1 MRVSNSKIGSLLSC
15 PRKFKLS
22 YIDGLSPIS
31 KSKAL
36 KIGEAVHW
44 GIEHNTSNLDPF
56 FSKGSFRQSQ
66 EYTDDQYIAEAM
78 VYGYLKNKDKILEP
92 YKKYNIIEEIHELN
106 LLVDLKSKIFH
117 KSHELNGIIDLI
129 YLVSYETDDGWK
141 DGWIIIDY
149 KTSSQTP
156 NYDQYLPQI
165 YTYIYLVQK
174 KFGLD
179 IPILDIGII
188 NIRKS
193 GIRLRSKETPEEF
206 RLRLRREYELNA
218 ENYLSLHRYNPS
230 SLNQEAIDDFVSNLT
245 DQADYIEA
253 VVQLDMFPKN
263 LGSCNNYGG
272 CEFLPICTKQA
283 GALSLFKKWD
293 K

>member
-44 GIEHNTSNLDPF
+44 GIENNTSNLDPF

-66 EYTDDQYIAEAM
+66 EYTDEQYIAEAM
-78 VYGYLKNKDKILEP
+78 VYGYLKNKDKIFEP
-92 YKKYNIIEEIHELN
+92 YKKYNIIEEIHELD

-117 KSHELNGIIDLI
+117 KSHELNGIIDLL
-129 YLVSYETDDGWK
+129 YLTEE
-141 DGWIIIDY
+141 GWIIIDF

-156 NYDQYLPQI
+156 DYDQFLPQI
-165 YTYIYLVQK
+165 YTYIYLIQQR
-174 KFGLD
+174 FGTD
-179 IPILDIGII
+179 IPILDIGIV

-206 RLRLRREYELNA
+206 RLRLKREYELNA
-218 ENYLSLHRYNPS
+218 ENYLSLFRYDPS
-230 SLNQEAIDDFVSNLT
+230 NLDQEAIDDFVSNLT

-283 GALSLFKKWD
+283 GALNLFKKWG